1 MTTLLLRLLRCSN
14 HLCFYCVFNVAQM
27 ALLEGDDSRSCRGHD
42 PDDLESRSGE
52 GQGDLVTQQRPLQ
65 AADDNESP
73 W

>member
-1 MTTLLLRLLRCSN
+1 M
-14 HLCFYCVFNVAQM
+14 FNVAQV

-42 PDDLESRSGE
+42 PGDLESRSGE
-52 GQGDLVTQQRPLQ
+52 GQGDLVTQPRPLQ